1 MGAEL
6 CDLPS
11 TKSHSEL
18 HRWRQMTPL
27 PKRASSRA
35 GQRKLKVMSPISV
48 LLESASFDPRLK
60 RSEWLNN

>member
-11 TKSHSEL
+11 TKSHSEPRRW
-18 HRWRQMTPL
+18 HRMTPL

-35 GQRKLKVMSPISV
+35 GQRKLKVTSSISI
-48 LLESASFDPRLK
+48 LPEFASFDPRLK
-60 RSEWLNN
+60 RSECLNN